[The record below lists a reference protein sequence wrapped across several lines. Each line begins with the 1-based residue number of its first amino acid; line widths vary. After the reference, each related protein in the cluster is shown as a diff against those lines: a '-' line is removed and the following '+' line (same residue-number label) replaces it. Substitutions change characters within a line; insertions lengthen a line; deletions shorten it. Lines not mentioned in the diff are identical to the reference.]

1 MATAA
6 QRMKSM
12 RERRQAKGLRE
23 IRLTLPDPHAA
34 SVRRRIAN
42 QVARL
47 SATHEREAM
56 DWIEA
61 VSEFDGHSGK

>member
-1 MATAA
+1 
-6 QRMKSM
+6 MKSM
-12 RERRQAKGLRE
+12 RERRHAKGLRE
-23 IRLTLPDPHAA
+23 IRLILPDPHSS

-47 SATHEREAM
+47 SASGESDAM

-61 VSEFDGHSGK
+61 VSEFDARPGK